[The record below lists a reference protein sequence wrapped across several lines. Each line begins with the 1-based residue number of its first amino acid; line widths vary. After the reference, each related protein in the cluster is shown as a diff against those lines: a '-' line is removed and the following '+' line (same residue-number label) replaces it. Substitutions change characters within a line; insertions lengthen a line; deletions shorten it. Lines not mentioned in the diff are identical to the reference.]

1 MAESPCNMLRN
12 IRPSI
17 KRAKRSRSNL
27 IEAAASCLISDDDFR
42 QKLHKFLPVCQDSQR
57 PQKIRLRDQE
67 FNYITE
73 LLLMRG
79 KKEWALRP
87 RHFVILYMIGL
98 EQVMDS
104 FVTDERSDY
113 FLPYTEDN
121 LPDALTGENRAHF
134 LAYQNHVLD
143 GQGVSLESGGA
154 RHQNC
159 QGDARSKFFYTK
171 RRLGQGGSQIY
182 RSQVDHVIGK
192 HSLMHFALKTI
203 PRQHID
209 DTKDRKILKLFQNE
223 LEVLQFVDH
232 QHIVKVVGSY
242 TDASVVGILMTPVA
256 DQDLAA
262 FLEKKLPPAGEA
274 DRRLRIRTFFG
285 CIATAIDYL
294 HNNKIKGVQ
303 HKDIKPKNI
312 LVKES
317 KVYLTDFGTAQ
328 VRREDVDDTA
338 ESSTNP
344 SMKFVSKR
352 YAPLEAVIG
361 TRTRAS
367 DIWSLGCVFVEM
379 LTVLAGKSMQDLS
392 QFLQDKTN
400 GSGSTAYYEN
410 ERGLQAWLQYL
421 RGILSNEENPQDAI
435 LVDIV
440 EAMCRSKKEERL
452 TASDLLRRI
461 FKLEGAYH
469 GLCCS
474 DRSRPQ
480 GGHHPVSYET
490 DLSHSEILESWESD
504 TLGATDVE
512 DCDTVTEPVNVL
524 AEIEED
530 KAAKN
535 YASPLMEDGETT
547 LVVSNKPPKDP
558 RNLLEDVTELIP
570 PPLSQFSK
578 TGDPAEDVGIS
589 APSMPDDTRHSSQ
602 PFVSPEATTLCP
614 WPGCNP
620 SSSGSRQ
627 VFDSMDKLRQHL
639 RDTHLVH
646 DFGWTHLQGD
656 RGTATLR
663 PEKGRFELKR
673 VKRVR
678 FSGLPEEQV
687 IRSKALQRSRVNQ
700 SSGAYDITAE
710 MPHAPGSAS
719 AAQTKACKEL
729 GIPPNTYVPS
739 YLLAANNRFS
749 APQLRQRLAAE
760 YSRPLFVYGTLMF
773 PSVLRAQAEHFLN
786 PDGIYSSS
794 QGRRLR
800 TVESD
805 WGRIND
811 GIREAAQ
818 QGTPAVLSGYSR
830 FCLRQYSLAYIQ
842 PSQQGE
848 TRGFLIFGLSA
859 EALACLDHLYER
871 GGPRHFYDGR
881 RKQSAPWDMTELVR
895 QRVTVRTNVKDGNTL
910 NIEADTYVANTEEWR
925 VPKSAGAW
933 DMTRFLCSKSYAKIT
948 QSSRRDM
955 IEEKSIARELGTNLV
970 MPGDKLVAAVLD
982 NNYDALWSLIDEG
995 QDVDMASSTYG
1006 TALQA
1011 AASKGNIAMMHQ
1023 LIEASA
1029 DINAP
1034 GGEYGSPLMA
1044 SVVEGHFDAMKL
1056 LLRHKAK
1063 LFSCGGKYVSP
1074 LYQAVSFDRLDMV
1087 HALLEKGAWLTR
1099 DYRELLDL
1107 ATERNNDEI
1116 NEELLRYDVL
1126 QLAKKHLPGSASPAS
1141 SDIDNSNGDQEVEV
1155 TVSKSIGAICLFE
1168 AIKLYNRPG
1177 KWTGIKLVKVLKAG
1191 FERGLNE
1198 KILEQIRPHIH
1209 SFPALQRFF
1218 TEALDGLLGGGFGP
1232 VRHTDP
1238 IDDLPT
1244 PSRAQLRVK

>member
-1 MAESPCNMLRN
+1 N
-12 IRPSI
+12 IRPAL
-17 KRAKRSRSNL
+17 KKAKRSRSNL
-27 IEAAASCLISDDDFR
+27 IEAAASCMISDDDFR

-67 FNYITE
+67 FNYIAE

-79 KKEWALRP
+79 KREWALRP

-98 EQVMDS
+98 EQAMDS

-379 LTVLAGKSMQDLS
+379 LTVLAGKSMHDLS
-392 QFLQDKTN
+392 QFLQDKAN

-435 LVDIV
+435 LVDVV

-452 TASDLLRRI
+452 TASDLVRRI

-480 GGHHPVSYET
+480 PGHQHPVSYET
-490 DLSHSEILESWESD
+490 DLSHSDILESWESD
-504 TLGATDVE
+504 TLDVTDVE
-512 DCDTVTEPVNVL
+512 DCDTVTEPVNVPG
-524 AEIEED
+524 EED

-535 YASPLMEDGETT
+535 YTSPVVEDGDTT
-547 LVVSNKPPKDP
+547 LVVYNNPPKDP

-570 PPLSQFSK
+570 PPLKQTSK
-578 TGDPAEDVGIS
+578 TGNPAEDVGIS
-589 APSMPDDTRHSSQ
+589 APSSRIPDDMRHASR
-602 PFVSPEATTLCP
+602 PFVSPESTALCP
-614 WPGCNP
+614 WPGCSP
-620 SSSGSRQ
+620 GPGVSCQ

-646 DFGWTHLQGD
+646 DFGWTHLQND
-656 RGTATLR
+656 SGTATLE
-663 PEKGRFELKR
+663 PEAGRFELKR
-673 VKRVR
+673 TKRVR

-687 IRSKALQRSRVNQ
+687 VQSKALQRSHRDR
-700 SSGAYDITAE
+700 SSGTYSIKAE
-710 MPHAPGSAS
+710 MPHAPGTAS
-719 AAQTKACKEL
+719 AAQTRACKEL

-739 YLLAANNRFS
+739 YLLAASNRFS
-749 APQLRQRLAAE
+749 APQLRQRLATE
-760 YSRPLFVYGTLMF
+760 YRRPLFVYGTLMF

-805 WGRIND
+805 WDRIND
-811 GIREAAQ
+811 GMREAAQ
-818 QGTPAVLSGYSR
+818 HGTPAVLPGYSR

-842 PSQQGE
+842 PNEQGE
-848 TRGFLIFGLSA
+848 TGGFLIFGLSA
-859 EALACLDHLYER
+859 EALACLDHLYEK
-871 GGPRHFYDGR
+871 GGPRHFFDGR
-881 RKQSAPWDMTELVR
+881 REESGSWGMTELVR
-895 QRVTVRTNVKDGNTL
+895 QRVTVRINIKDGDTIK
-910 NIEADTYVANTEEWR
+910 IEADTYVANAEEWS
-925 VPKSAGAW
+925 VPKSAKPW
-933 DMTRFLCSKSYAKIT
+933 DMTQFLCSRSYGKIT
-948 QSSRRDM
+948 QLPRRDMSRRDM
-955 IEEKSIARELGTNLV
+955 IEEQSIAKELGTNMVL
-970 MPGDKLVAAVLD
+970 PGDKLVEAVLD
-982 NNYDALWSLIDEG
+982 NNYDGLWSLIDEG
-995 QDVDMASSTYG
+995 QDVDMASSIYG

-1023 LIEASA
+1023 LIEAAA
-1029 DINAP
+1029 DIDAS
-1034 GGEYGSPLMA
+1034 GGEYGSPLIA

-1056 LLRHKAK
+1056 LLRHRAK
-1063 LFSCGGKYVSP
+1063 LFACGGKYVSP

-1116 NEELLRYDVL
+1116 YEELLRYDVL
-1126 QLAKKHLPGSASPAS
+1126 QLAKKHLPGNASSAS
-1141 SDIDNSNGDQEVEV
+1141 SDADGPSGDQEAEV
-1155 TVSKSIGAICLFE
+1155 AVSKSVGAICLFE
-1168 AIKLYNRPG
+1168 AFRLYNRPG
-1177 KWTGIKLVKVLKAG
+1177 KWTGIKLVKVLKVG
-1191 FERGLNE
+1191 FERGLND

-1209 SFPALQRFF
+1209 SFPTLQKFF
-1218 TEALDGLLGGGFGP
+1218 TEALDDMFGGGIGP
-1232 VRHTDP
+1232 VRHTEP
-1238 IDDLPT
+1238 IDDLPI

>member
-42 QKLHKFLPVCQDSQR
+42 QKLHKFLPVRQDSQR

-262 FLEKKLPPAGEA
+262 FLEKKLPPSGEA

-392 QFLQDKTN
+392 QFLQDKAN

-435 LVDIV
+435 LVDVV

-452 TASDLLRRI
+452 TASDLVRRI
-461 FKLEGAYH
+461 FKLEEPTMASAAVIGQAFNK
-469 GLCCS
+469 
-474 DRSRPQ
+474 
-480 GGHHPVSYET
+480 
-490 DLSHSEILESWESD
+490 SWESD
-504 TLGATDVE
+504 TFDVTDVE
-512 DCDTVTEPVNVL
+512 DCDTVTDPVNVP
-524 AEIEED
+524 AEAEED
-530 KAAKN
+530 KA
-535 YASPLMEDGETT
+535 
-547 LVVSNKPPKDP
+547 DP

-570 PPLSQFSK
+570 PPLSQTIK
-578 TGDPAEDVGIS
+578 TRNFVEDVGMLG
-589 APSMPDDTRHSSQ
+589 PSLSRMPEDTKHASR
-602 PFVSPEATTLCP
+602 PLLSPEATTLCP

-620 SSSGSRQ
+620 SPGVSNQ

-656 RGTATLR
+656 SGTATLK
-663 PEKGRFELKR
+663 PEEGRFELKR
-673 VKRVR
+673 IKRVR

-687 IRSKALQRSRVNQ
+687 IQSKALQRSHGNR
-700 SSGAYDITAE
+700 SS
-710 MPHAPGSAS
+710 
-719 AAQTKACKEL
+719 EL

-739 YLLAANNRFS
+739 YLLVANNRFS

-811 GIREAAQ
+811 GIREAAK
-818 QGTPAVLSGYSR
+818 QGTPAVLPGYSR

-842 PSQQGE
+842 PSEQGE

-871 GGPRHFYDGR
+871 GGPRHFFDGR
-881 RKQSAPWDMTELVR
+881 RKQSAPWSMTELVR
-895 QRVTVRTNVKDGNTL
+895 QRVTVRTNVNNGDTI

-925 VPKSAGAW
+925 VPKSAESW

-948 QSSRRDM
+948 HSSRRDM
-955 IEEKSIARELGTNLV
+955 VEEQSIAKELGTNMV
-970 MPGDKLVAAVLD
+970 MPGDRLVEAVLD
-982 NNYDALWSLIDEG
+982 NNYDELWSLIDEG
-995 QDVDMASSTYG
+995 HDVDMASSRYG

-1011 AASKGNIAMMHQ
+1011 AASKGNIPMMHQ

-1029 DINAP
+1029 NINGP

-1063 LFSCGGKYVSP
+1063 LFACGGKYVSP

-1116 NEELLRYDVL
+1116 YEELLRYDVL
-1126 QLAKKHLPGSASPAS
+1126 QLAKKRLPGNASSAS
-1141 SDIDNSNGDQEVEV
+1141 SDTDDSNGDEEVEL
-1155 TVSKSIGAICLFE
+1155 TVSKSVGAICLFE
-1168 AIKLYNRPG
+1168 AFKLYNRPG

-1191 FERGLNE
+1191 FERGLND

-1218 TEALDGLLGGGFGP
+1218 TEALDDMFGGGFGP

-1238 IDDLPT
+1238 IDDLPM